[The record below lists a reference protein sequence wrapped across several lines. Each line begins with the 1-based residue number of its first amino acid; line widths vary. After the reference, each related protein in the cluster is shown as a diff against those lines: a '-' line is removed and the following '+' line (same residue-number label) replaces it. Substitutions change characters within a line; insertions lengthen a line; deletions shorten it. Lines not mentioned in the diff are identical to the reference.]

1 MNGQLEKNKLLDDI
15 SVLNEDDSIL
25 DFKSPEQSPK
35 ANPTEF
41 SHCDVHKKKKI
52 AVKSKNFVKNHKGEK
67 YRQQPERKRSSQ
79 QPSIES
85 SFFKPKTNCDD
96 SSTDV
101 KVALVCPLCFKTF
114 KDLNSR
120 SLHMKICA
128 FKNNITTKKL
138 LDVIE
143 LQKRQENERQ
153 SLGLLVAPVLQDK
166 KKPTSSYRKNLC
178 EESDL
183 QLALALSKSLQ
194 EAEELD
200 KINEIESLPKV
211 LNQFVPEINKSVYE
225 GQLEKFGFANSKP
238 PSLIKNRK
246 RKNNERTLLQTRS
259 QEERNHILTEKI
271 SEILMGN
278 EPVTQNEIEAIK
290 CNRIIEK
297 KNNLKSH
304 SLQEFCNKDE
314 KLWNKAKLSS
324 DQKCFYISSLS
335 NYITPGRK
343 QVKEETIL
351 DFANTCNIYDMESSH
366 YQTKLCNYSKKI
378 HEISHTE
385 ACFANEKCEN
395 YQNMQFTDTIITNWS
410 NTLNDSSASDIIIF
424 VNNDKYIWAHKL
436 VLYVQCSNIL
446 LDVTPN
452 DTLFF
457 TKIKEKISWGDISY
471 NIALAFLEFIYCGI
485 IKKYLN
491 VLDDL
496 ASFPFLRN
504 LARKYKVTKL
514 FVFLEKKEIEIKQMK
529 SQTHN
534 KQDQELIYKEKDNM
548 ELTNNNIQNVFY
560 DIKDSKLDDE
570 EKLNKCHLDKYIN
583 KPDFVEIEL
592 RKDTC
597 TDKLLQEEINCLSD
611 TNTIRNTNTS
621 PDLFDDINNITQSE
635 VIKNKTKYVN
645 EVINSKKTKD
655 NESSSLIGSVNQVMI
670 DPANISTSGNTIFKS
685 TEQDINL
692 FSDTAYF
699 ATPKKDRSNI
709 LELKSN
715 LSIFIEQVQR
725 ENARSDSDIDSDVSV
740 LPTCS
745 KLYRNPFNI
754 GQNDSL
760 KDTII
765 KETFN
770 TKNDILRIF
779 DCNTT
784 SESGIKMSYEEN
796 NSDICHSFESI
807 DSISQ
812 SSGSNIEKCAKR
824 CKNSSIN
831 KSINNA
837 HKDLQEEI
845 IHSISKENENENN
858 VFSDSNTDSIAENE
872 ISMYSR
878 YKKGHEN
885 NSIVKYR
892 NFIQK
897 HISKNNIKANITYD
911 EYEEKNNIDNDILLL
926 DLDRDSEFQISQ
938 IKKCDE
944 NEDETKKIISDFED
958 DKKISQQNLCNF
970 NNEYVTFDENNYFFT
985 NAESL
990 NTQKDVLKDRRLNN
1004 SNKLRYSKSESNIDL
1019 QAVKTNSFTSLESSI
1034 NKINSVESS
1043 ILVCSSPELD
1053 YNVLEMHKCE
1063 KNKRNTSGSYCKSSE
1078 DNSHVFENN
1087 TYLANAYIDNSD
1099 DNINTPLFTKKV
1111 NQLEKFKSNGRS
1123 LSTKKYS
1130 RKFQRKSLSE
1140 TSLRIDT
1147 RHTKNDIPESYNNS
1161 QCICNYKEKLKA
1173 ITSPEIIRDSITP
1186 PPNYNDMKTSELQME
1201 LNKYGLKIQKRKRA
1215 VKLLTY
1221 IYNELHPTIN
1231 TSKDIESEL
1240 TIISSEDDEPP
1251 MKKTNNKKDDV
1262 DCIHNYESQLTSFP
1276 INADKQLSINA
1287 INEINQFDEPE
1298 FTPVIDNGSNI
1309 KDMFLKF
1316 LTARTELYNKILAYE
1331 PICINSLYSMLKA
1344 EGFKCRMS
1352 ILMDFL
1358 DEQCITFYVQETK

>member
-1 MNGQLEKNKLLDDI
+1 MNEQLEKNKLLYDI

-41 SHCDVHKKKKI
+41 SHCDLHKKKKT
-52 AVKSKNFVKNHKGEK
+52 AVKFKNFVKNHKGEK

-138 LDVIE
+138 LDAIE
-143 LQKRQENERQ
+143 LQKRQENERK
-153 SLGLLVAPVLQDK
+153 SLGLLVAPVVQDK
-166 KKPTSSYRKNLC
+166 KKPTPSCRKNLC
-178 EESDL
+178 EETDL

-200 KINEIESLPKV
+200 KINEIESLPKI
-211 LNQFVPEINKSVYE
+211 LNQFVPEIDKSVYE

-278 EPVTQNEIEAIK
+278 EPVTQNENEAIK
-290 CNRIIEK
+290 CNRMIEK

-324 DQKCFYISSLS
+324 DQKCFYVSSLS

-351 DFANTCNIYDMESSH
+351 DFANTCNIYDMES
-366 YQTKLCNYSKKI
+366 K
-378 HEISHTE
+378 
-385 ACFANEKCEN
+385 
-395 YQNMQFTDTIITNWS
+395 
-410 NTLNDSSASDIIIF
+410 
-424 VNNDKYIWAHKL
+424 
-436 VLYVQCSNIL
+436 
-446 LDVTPN
+446 
-452 DTLFF
+452 
-457 TKIKEKISWGDISY
+457 
-471 NIALAFLEFIYCGI
+471 
-485 IKKYLN
+485 
-491 VLDDL
+491 
-496 ASFPFLRN
+496 
-504 LARKYKVTKL
+504 
-514 FVFLEKKEIEIKQMK
+514 KKEVEIKQMK
-529 SQTHN
+529 SQMHN
-534 KQDQELIYKEKDNM
+534 KQDQELISKEKDNL

-560 DIKDSKLDDE
+560 DIKDSKLDDDKE
-570 EKLNKCHLDKYIN
+570 LNKCHLDKYIN

-592 RKDTC
+592 RKDTY

-645 EVINSKKTKD
+645 EVVNSKKAKD

-685 TEQDINL
+685 TEQDVNL
-692 FSDTAYF
+692 FSDTTYF
-699 ATPKKDRSNI
+699 VTPKKDHSNI

-740 LPTCS
+740 IPTCS

-770 TKNDILRIF
+770 AKSDILSIF

-784 SESGIKMSYEEN
+784 SKSGIKMSYEEN

-812 SSGSNIEKCAKR
+812 SSESNIEKCAKR

-831 KSINNA
+831 RSINNA
-837 HKDLQEEI
+837 HKDLQDEVI
-845 IHSISKENENENN
+845 NSISKENENENN
-858 VFSDSNTDSIAENE
+858 VFSDSDTDSIAENE

-892 NFIQK
+892 NFTQK
-897 HISKNNIKANITYD
+897 HISKNNVKANITYD
-911 EYEEKNNIDNDILLL
+911 EYQEKNNIGNDILLL
-926 DLDRDSEFQISQ
+926 DIDRDSEFQISQ

-944 NEDETKKIISDFED
+944 NEEETKKIISDFEE

-970 NNEYVTFDENNYFFT
+970 NNEYVTFDENNYFCT
-985 NAESL
+985 NVESL

-1019 QAVKTNSFTSLESSI
+1019 QAVKKNSFTSLESST
-1034 NKINSVESS
+1034 NKYNSVETS

-1053 YNVLEMHKCE
+1053 YNILEMHKYE
-1063 KNKRNTSGSYCKSSE
+1063 ENERNTSGSYCKSSE
-1078 DNSHVFENN
+1078 DNSHVFEND

-1111 NQLEKFKSNGRS
+1111 NQLEKFKSNGGS

-1231 TSKDIESEL
+1231 TSKDTESEL

-1276 INADKQLSINA
+1276 INADKQLSINT
-1287 INEINQFDEPE
+1287 IDEINQFDEPE
-1298 FTPVIDNGSNI
+1298 FTPVIDNASNI

-1331 PICINSLYSMLKA
+1331 PICINSLHSMLKT

>member
-1 MNGQLEKNKLLDDI
+1 
-15 SVLNEDDSIL
+15 
-25 DFKSPEQSPK
+25 
-35 ANPTEF
+35 
-41 SHCDVHKKKKI
+41 
-52 AVKSKNFVKNHKGEK
+52 
-67 YRQQPERKRSSQ
+67 
-79 QPSIES
+79 
-85 SFFKPKTNCDD
+85 
-96 SSTDV
+96 
-101 KVALVCPLCFKTF
+101 
-114 KDLNSR
+114 
-120 SLHMKICA
+120 
-128 FKNNITTKKL
+128 
-138 LDVIE
+138 
-143 LQKRQENERQ
+143 
-153 SLGLLVAPVLQDK
+153 
-166 KKPTSSYRKNLC
+166 
-178 EESDL
+178 
-183 QLALALSKSLQ
+183 
-194 EAEELD
+194 
-200 KINEIESLPKV
+200 
-211 LNQFVPEINKSVYE
+211 
-225 GQLEKFGFANSKP
+225 
-238 PSLIKNRK
+238 
-246 RKNNERTLLQTRS
+246 
-259 QEERNHILTEKI
+259 
-271 SEILMGN
+271 
-278 EPVTQNEIEAIK
+278 
-290 CNRIIEK
+290 
-297 KNNLKSH
+297 
-304 SLQEFCNKDE
+304 
-314 KLWNKAKLSS
+314 
-324 DQKCFYISSLS
+324 
-335 NYITPGRK
+335 
-343 QVKEETIL
+343 
-351 DFANTCNIYDMESSH
+351 MESSH

-592 RKDTC
+592 RKDMC

-1111 NQLEKFKSNGRS
+1111 NQLGKQIVF
-1123 LSTKKYS
+1123 
-1130 RKFQRKSLSE
+1130 
-1140 TSLRIDT
+1140 IV
-1147 RHTKNDIPESYNNS
+1147 
-1161 QCICNYKEKLKA
+1161 
-1173 ITSPEIIRDSITP
+1173 II
-1186 PPNYNDMKTSELQME
+1186 
-1201 LNKYGLKIQKRKRA
+1201 NK
-1215 VKLLTY
+1215 
-1221 IYNELHPTIN
+1221 
-1231 TSKDIESEL
+1231 
-1240 TIISSEDDEPP
+1240 
-1251 MKKTNNKKDDV
+1251 NNK
-1262 DCIHNYESQLTSFP
+1262 LT
-1276 INADKQLSINA
+1276 
-1287 INEINQFDEPE
+1287 
-1298 FTPVIDNGSNI
+1298 VI
-1309 KDMFLKF
+1309 M
-1316 LTARTELYNKILAYE
+1316 ILLQK
-1331 PICINSLYSMLKA
+1331 NSRVM
-1344 EGFKCRMS
+1344 E
-1352 ILMDFL
+1352 DH
-1358 DEQCITFYVQETK
+1358 

>member
-1 MNGQLEKNKLLDDI
+1 MNEQLEKNKLLYDI

-41 SHCDVHKKKKI
+41 SHCDLHKKKKT
-52 AVKSKNFVKNHKGEK
+52 AVKFKNFVKNHKGEK

-138 LDVIE
+138 LDAIE
-143 LQKRQENERQ
+143 LQKRQENERK
-153 SLGLLVAPVLQDK
+153 SLGLLVAPVVQDK
-166 KKPTSSYRKNLC
+166 KKPTPSCRKNLC
-178 EESDL
+178 EETDL

-200 KINEIESLPKV
+200 KINEIESLPKI
-211 LNQFVPEINKSVYE
+211 LNQFVPEIDKSVYE

-278 EPVTQNEIEAIK
+278 EPVTQNENEAIK
-290 CNRIIEK
+290 CNRMIEK

-324 DQKCFYISSLS
+324 DQKCFYVSSLS

-351 DFANTCNIYDMESSH
+351 DFANTCNIYDMESSQ

-378 HEISHTE
+378 HEIPHTE
-385 ACFANEKCEN
+385 ACFVNEKCEN
-395 YQNMQFTDTIITNWS
+395 YQNIQFTDTIITNWS
-410 NTLNDSSASDIIIF
+410 NALNDSSASDIIIF

-457 TKIKEKISWGDISY
+457 TKIKEKISWGNISY

-485 IKKYLN
+485 IKKYLD

-514 FVFLEKKEIEIKQMK
+514 FVFLEKKEVEIKQMK
-529 SQTHN
+529 SQMHN
-534 KQDQELIYKEKDNM
+534 KQDQELISKEKDNL

-560 DIKDSKLDDE
+560 DIKDSKLDDDKE
-570 EKLNKCHLDKYIN
+570 LNKCHLDKYIN

-592 RKDTC
+592 RKDTY

-645 EVINSKKTKD
+645 EVVNSKKAKD

-685 TEQDINL
+685 TEQDVNL
-692 FSDTAYF
+692 FSDTTYF
-699 ATPKKDRSNI
+699 ATPKKDSSNI

-740 LPTCS
+740 IPTCS

-770 TKNDILRIF
+770 AKSDILSIF

-784 SESGIKMSYEEN
+784 SKSGIKMSYEEN

-812 SSGSNIEKCAKR
+812 SSESNIEKSAKR

-837 HKDLQEEI
+837 HKDLQDEV

-858 VFSDSNTDSIAENE
+858 VFSDSDTDSIAENE

-892 NFIQK
+892 NFTQK
-897 HISKNNIKANITYD
+897 HISKNNVKANITYD
-911 EYEEKNNIDNDILLL
+911 EYQEKNNIGNDILLL
-926 DLDRDSEFQISQ
+926 DIDRDSKFQISQ

-944 NEDETKKIISDFED
+944 NEDETKKIISDFEE

-970 NNEYVTFDENNYFFT
+970 NNEYVTFDENNYFCT
-985 NAESL
+985 NVESL

-1019 QAVKTNSFTSLESSI
+1019 QAVKKNSFTSLESST
-1034 NKINSVESS
+1034 NKYNSVETS

-1053 YNVLEMHKCE
+1053 YNILEMHKYE
-1063 KNKRNTSGSYCKSSE
+1063 ENKRNTSGSYCKSSE
-1078 DNSHVFENN
+1078 DNSRVFEND

-1099 DNINTPLFTKKV
+1099 GNTNTPLFTKKV
-1111 NQLEKFKSNGRS
+1111 NQLEKFKSNGGS

-1231 TSKDIESEL
+1231 TSKDTESEL

-1276 INADKQLSINA
+1276 INADKQLSINT
-1287 INEINQFDEPE
+1287 IDEINQFDEPE
-1298 FTPVIDNGSNI
+1298 FTPVIDNASNI

-1316 LTARTELYNKILAYE
+1316 LTARTELHNKILAYE
-1331 PICINSLYSMLKA
+1331 PICINSLHSMLKT

>member
-1 MNGQLEKNKLLDDI
+1 
-15 SVLNEDDSIL
+15 
-25 DFKSPEQSPK
+25 
-35 ANPTEF
+35 
-41 SHCDVHKKKKI
+41 
-52 AVKSKNFVKNHKGEK
+52 
-67 YRQQPERKRSSQ
+67 
-79 QPSIES
+79 
-85 SFFKPKTNCDD
+85 
-96 SSTDV
+96 
-101 KVALVCPLCFKTF
+101 
-114 KDLNSR
+114 
-120 SLHMKICA
+120 
-128 FKNNITTKKL
+128 
-138 LDVIE
+138 
-143 LQKRQENERQ
+143 
-153 SLGLLVAPVLQDK
+153 
-166 KKPTSSYRKNLC
+166 
-178 EESDL
+178 
-183 QLALALSKSLQ
+183 
-194 EAEELD
+194 
-200 KINEIESLPKV
+200 
-211 LNQFVPEINKSVYE
+211 
-225 GQLEKFGFANSKP
+225 
-238 PSLIKNRK
+238 
-246 RKNNERTLLQTRS
+246 
-259 QEERNHILTEKI
+259 
-271 SEILMGN
+271 
-278 EPVTQNEIEAIK
+278 
-290 CNRIIEK
+290 
-297 KNNLKSH
+297 
-304 SLQEFCNKDE
+304 
-314 KLWNKAKLSS
+314 
-324 DQKCFYISSLS
+324 
-335 NYITPGRK
+335 
-343 QVKEETIL
+343 
-351 DFANTCNIYDMESSH
+351 
-366 YQTKLCNYSKKI
+366 
-378 HEISHTE
+378 
-385 ACFANEKCEN
+385 
-395 YQNMQFTDTIITNWS
+395 
-410 NTLNDSSASDIIIF
+410 
-424 VNNDKYIWAHKL
+424 
-436 VLYVQCSNIL
+436 
-446 LDVTPN
+446 
-452 DTLFF
+452 
-457 TKIKEKISWGDISY
+457 
-471 NIALAFLEFIYCGI
+471 
-485 IKKYLN
+485 
-491 VLDDL
+491 
-496 ASFPFLRN
+496 
-504 LARKYKVTKL
+504 
-514 FVFLEKKEIEIKQMK
+514 MK
-529 SQTHN
+529 SQTHS
-534 KQDQELIYKEKDNM
+534 KQDQELISKEKDNL

-560 DIKDSKLDDE
+560 DINNSKLDDG

-645 EVINSKKTKD
+645 EVTNSKKAKD
-655 NESSSLIGSVNQVMI
+655 NKSSNLSGSVNQVMI

-692 FSDTAYF
+692 FSDTTYF

-715 LSIFIEQVQR
+715 LSIFIEQIQR
-725 ENARSDSDIDSDVSV
+725 ENARSDSDIESDVSV

-754 GQNDSL
+754 EQNDSL

-770 TKNDILRIF
+770 AKSDILSIF
-779 DCNTT
+779 DCNTIP
-784 SESGIKMSYEEN
+784 ESGIKMSYEEN
-796 NSDICHSFESI
+796 NSDICRSFESI

-812 SSGSNIEKCAKR
+812 SSGSNIEKCRKR

-831 KSINNA
+831 KSMNNA
-837 HKDLQEEI
+837 HKHLQDEI

-878 YKKGHEN
+878 YKKEHEN

-897 HISKNNIKANITYD
+897 HISKNNVKTNITYD
-911 EYEEKNNIDNDILLL
+911 EYQEKNNIGNDILLL
-926 DLDRDSEFQISQ
+926 DIDRDSEFQINQ

-944 NEDETKKIISDFED
+944 NEDETKKIISDFEE
-958 DKKISQQNLCNF
+958 DKKMSQQNLCNF
-970 NNEYVTFDENNYFFT
+970 NNKYVTFDENNYFCT
-985 NAESL
+985 NTESL

-1004 SNKLRYSKSESNIDL
+1004 SDKLRYSKSESNIDL
-1019 QAVKTNSFTSLESSI
+1019 QAVKTNSFTSLESST
-1034 NKINSVESS
+1034 NKYNSVETS

-1063 KNKRNTSGSYCKSSE
+1063 EKKRNTSGSYCKSSE
-1078 DNSHVFENN
+1078 DNSHVFEND

-1099 DNINTPLFTKKV
+1099 DNINTPLFTKEV

-1140 TSLRIDT
+1140 TSLHIDT
-1147 RHTKNDIPESYNNS
+1147 RYTKNDISESYNNS

-1251 MKKTNNKKDDV
+1251 PKKTNKKKDDV
-1262 DCIHNYESQLTSFP
+1262 DCIHNYESQLTSSS
-1276 INADKQLSINA
+1276 INADKQLSINT
-1287 INEINQFDEPE
+1287 IDEINQFDEPE
-1298 FTPVIDNGSNI
+1298 FTPVIDNASNI

-1316 LTARTELYNKILAYE
+1316 LTTRTELYNKILAYE
-1331 PICINSLYSMLKA
+1331 PICINSLHSMLKT

-1352 ILMDFL
+1352 TLTDFL

>member
-1 MNGQLEKNKLLDDI
+1 MNGQLEKKKLLYDI

-41 SHCDVHKKKKI
+41 SHCNLHQKKKT
-52 AVKSKNFVKNHKGEK
+52 AVKFKNSVKNHKGEK

-138 LDVIE
+138 LDAIE
-143 LQKRQENERQ
+143 LQKRQENERK
-153 SLGLLVAPVLQDK
+153 SLGLLVAPVVQDK
-166 KKPTSSYRKNLC
+166 KKPTPSCRKNLC
-178 EESDL
+178 EETDL

-278 EPVTQNEIEAIK
+278 EPVTQNENEAIK
-290 CNRIIEK
+290 CNRMIEK
-297 KNNLKSH
+297 KNNLKSR

-324 DQKCFYISSLS
+324 DQKCFYILSLS
-335 NYITPGRK
+335 NYITPERK

-351 DFANTCNIYDMESSH
+351 DFANTCNIYDMELS
-366 YQTKLCNYSKKI
+366 QTKLCNYSKKI
-378 HEISHTE
+378 SEISHTE
-385 ACFANEKCEN
+385 ACFVNEKCEN
-395 YQNMQFTDTIITNWS
+395 YQNIQFTDTIITNWS

-457 TKIKEKISWGDISY
+457 TKIKEKISWGNISY

-485 IKKYLN
+485 IKKYLD

-514 FVFLEKKEIEIKQMK
+514 FVFLEKKEVEIKQMK
-529 SQTHN
+529 SQTHS
-534 KQDQELIYKEKDNM
+534 KRDQELLSKDKDNL

-560 DIKDSKLDDE
+560 DIKDSKLDDD

-597 TDKLLQEEINCLSD
+597 TDKLLQEEIICLSD

-635 VIKNKTKYVN
+635 VIKKKTKYVN
-645 EVINSKKTKD
+645 KVINSKKAKD

-692 FSDTAYF
+692 FSDTTYF

-709 LELKSN
+709 LGLKSN
-715 LSIFIEQVQR
+715 LSIFIEQVQK

-740 LPTCS
+740 LPTYS

-770 TKNDILRIF
+770 AKSDILSIF

-807 DSISQ
+807 DNISQ
-812 SSGSNIEKCAKR
+812 SSGSNVEKCAKR

-837 HKDLQEEI
+837 HKDLQDEV
-845 IHSISKENENENN
+845 IHSISEENENENN
-858 VFSDSNTDSIAENE
+858 VLSDSNTDSIAENE

-897 HISKNNIKANITYD
+897 HISKNNVKANITYD
-911 EYEEKNNIDNDILLL
+911 EYQEKNNIGNDILLL
-926 DLDRDSEFQISQ
+926 DIDRDSEFQISQ

-944 NEDETKKIISDFED
+944 NEDETKKIISDFEE
-958 DKKISQQNLCNF
+958 DKEISQQNLCNF
-970 NNEYVTFDENNYFFT
+970 NNEYDTFDENNYFFT

-990 NTQKDVLKDRRLNN
+990 NTHKDVLKDRRLNN

-1019 QAVKTNSFTSLESSI
+1019 QAVKTNSCTSLESST
-1034 NKINSVESS
+1034 NNYNSIETS

-1053 YNVLEMHKCE
+1053 YNVLEIHKCE
-1063 KNKRNTSGSYCKSSE
+1063 ENKRNTSGSYCKNSE
-1078 DNSHVFENN
+1078 DNSHVFEND

-1099 DNINTPLFTKKV
+1099 DNINTPLFTNKV

-1276 INADKQLSINA
+1276 INADKQLSINT
-1287 INEINQFDEPE
+1287 IDEINQFDEPE
-1298 FTPVIDNGSNI
+1298 FTPVIDNASNI
-1309 KDMFLKF
+1309 KDMLLKF

-1331 PICINSLYSMLKA
+1331 PICINSLHSMLKT

-1352 ILMDFL
+1352 TLMDFL